1 MTAQGLRG
9 SYDPPMQLL
18 GFLTLADWLAL
29 AWFIAVWTGYAW
41 YSRRASRSG
50 ATLLATTNRWR
61 QRWMLQAT
69 WRDPRVLDGII
80 VQSLSSSPSFFASA
94 TLIIIGGLLALLG
107 TTDKAAEFVREIP
120 FAARTTLLVFE
131 LKVVTLMA
139 IFVFAFFRF
148 TWSMRQYTFAALV
161 LGSMPDPQA
170 FEEGRFDRDKVA
182 ARAGTLV
189 GMAAET
195 FNDGIRAY
203 YFSFAAL
210 AWFFSP
216 LAFAVAAAVV
226 SGVLYAREFNSHV
239 LHLLRD

>member
-1 MTAQGLRG
+1 MKA
-9 SYDPPMQLL
+9 
-18 GFLTLADWLAL
+18 LAILSPVDWAAL
-29 AWFIAVWTGYAW
+29 AWFLVVWMAYAW

-50 ATLLATTNRWR
+50 ATLLAITNRWR
-61 QRWMLQAT
+61 NRWMLQAT
-69 WRDPRVLDGII
+69 GRDPRVLDGII

-107 TTDKAAEFVREIP
+107 TTDKAADFVREIP
-120 FAARTTLLVFE
+120 FAARTSMLVFE
-131 LKVVTLMA
+131 LKLLVLMA
-139 IFVFAFFRF
+139 VFVFAFFRF

-161 LGSMPDPQA
+161 LGSMPAPEA
-170 FEEGRFDRDKVA
+170 FAAGQVDRERIA
-182 ARAGTLV
+182 ERAGKLV

-203 YFSFAAL
+203 YFSFAAV

-226 SGVLYAREFNSHV
+226 AGVLYSREFNSQV
-239 LHLLRD
+239 LAVLRD

>member
-1 MTAQGLRG
+1 MK
-9 SYDPPMQLL
+9 LL
-18 GFLTLADWLAL
+18 GFLTAADWLAL

-50 ATLLATTNRWR
+50 ATLLAATNRWR
-61 QRWMLQAT
+61 NRWMLQAT

-120 FAARTTLLVFE
+120 FAARTSLLVFE
-131 LKVVTLMA
+131 LKVLALMA

-161 LGSMPDPQA
+161 LGAMPQPDA
-170 FEEGRFDRDKVA
+170 FVADEADRDGMAV
-182 ARAGTLV
+182 RAGTLV

-195 FNDGIRAY
+195 FNDGVRAY

-216 LAFAVAAAVV
+216 LAFAIATAVV
-226 SGVLYAREFNSHV
+226 VGVLWGREFNSHV

>member
-1 MTAQGLRG
+1 MN
-9 SYDPPMQLL
+9 LL
-18 GFLTLADWLAL
+18 AILSLADWLAAIWFVAVWVAY
-29 AWFIAVWTGYAW
+29 AWF
-41 YSRRASRSG
+41 SRRASRSG
-50 ATLLATTNRWR
+50 STLLATTNRWR
-61 QRWMLQAT
+61 TRWMLQAT
-69 WRDPRVLDGII
+69 SRDPRVLDGII
-80 VQSLSSSPSFFASA
+80 IQSLSSSPSFFASA

-120 FAARTTLLVFE
+120 FAARTTMLVFE
-131 LKVVTLMA
+131 IKVLSVMA

-161 LGSMPDPQA
+161 LGSMPEPRA
-170 FEEGRFDRDKVA
+170 FTEGHADREHVA
-182 ARAGTLV
+182 TRAGKLV

-216 LAFAVAAAVV
+216 LAFAIAAAVV
-226 SGVLYAREFNSHV
+226 AGVLYAREFNSHV
-239 LHLLRD
+239 LHVLRD

>member
-1 MTAQGLRG
+1 MDILAIL
-9 SYDPPMQLL
+9 SP
-18 GFLTLADWLAL
+18 ADWAAA
-29 AWFIAVWTGYAW
+29 AWFVAVWVAYAW

-61 QRWMLQAT
+61 IRWMLQAT
-69 WRDPRVLDGII
+69 SRDPRVLDGII
-80 VQSLSSSPSFFASA
+80 IQSLSSGPSFFASA

-120 FAARTTLLVFE
+120 FAARTTMLVFE
-131 LKVVTLMA
+131 LKVLSLMA

-161 LGSMPDPQA
+161 LGSMPEPRA
-170 FEEGRFDRDKVA
+170 FVEGHADREDVA
-182 ARAGTLV
+182 ARAGKLV

-226 SGVLYAREFNSHV
+226 AGVLYAREFNSYVLHV
-239 LHLLRD
+239 LRD

>member
-1 MTAQGLRG
+1 
-9 SYDPPMQLL
+9 MQALTI
-18 GFLTLADWLAL
+18 LTLPDWLAL
-29 AWFIAVWTGYAW
+29 VWFGAVWTGYAW
-41 YSRRASRSG
+41 YSRRAIRSHS
-50 ATLLATTNRWR
+50 TLLAVTNAWR
-61 QRWMLQAT
+61 RRWMLQAT
-69 WRDPRVLDGII
+69 YRDPRVVDGVI

-107 TTDKAAEFVREIP
+107 TTDKAADFVREIP
-120 FAARTTLLVFE
+120 FAARTTMLVFE
-131 LKVVTLMA
+131 IKLLVVMA

-161 LGSMPDPQA
+161 LGSMPEAVEFAQGKA
-170 FEEGRFDRDKVA
+170 EREGFA
-182 ARAGTLV
+182 ERAGTLV

-203 YFSFAAL
+203 YFSFATL

-216 LAFAVAAAVV
+216 LAFAIGAAVV
-226 SGVLYAREFNSHV
+226 ACVLYAREFNSQV